1 MLCCQLRDFDKR
13 SWCDR
18 YKLGRELPPMIQ
30 TRSYGA
36 SCERGDGRI
45 CLTVSSRKSRQ
56 GSGNGRINIRR
67 HA

>member
-1 MLCCQLRDFDKR
+1 MLRCQLRDFDKR

-18 YKLGRELPPMIQ
+18 HKMGRELLPLIQ

-36 SCERGDGRI
+36 SCEGGDDRI
-45 CLTVSSRKSRQ
+45 CLTVSSREGRQ
-56 GSGNGRINIRR
+56 GSGNGRIDIRR